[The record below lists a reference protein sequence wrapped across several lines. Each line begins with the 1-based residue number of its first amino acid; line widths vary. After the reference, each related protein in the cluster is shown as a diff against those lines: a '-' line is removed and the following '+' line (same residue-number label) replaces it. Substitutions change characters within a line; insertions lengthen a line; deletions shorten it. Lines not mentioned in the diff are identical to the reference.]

1 MPEQALEG
9 LFNPQQTVAPLLETI
24 KNNIRERYTTR
35 EQLVELSDKL
45 SKEAVKFNECL
56 TTISNAMRKCEQGEI
71 SKEDAI
77 IECSP
82 AVKCLKEHCTCLS
95 LCGTNFPEGDITEEE
110 IAMINELLTGSK
122 SFVDSMLSDADNS
135 AFESLINDLDDVATE
150 GFGNLKI
157 AMQISSSTD
166 MKTADAYYAQARR
179 LYGMGDKEK
188 AKSYLSKAKK
198 LYEKLLDLAKKNAK
212 MKSVERTIETR
223 AGSTKTADT
232 YTKDMTD
239 SVTLAAVI
247 KKLEEKL
254 SSCEATLLQWDNKA
268 GTSSYKDTKKSLS
281 LERAKRGAYNRATK
295 SARSEAEK
303 YAKAKLREDAKAGDV
318 AEESI
323 LDTIYACEAMLNDID
338 LEDQIA
344 IEAEGSSDGGE
355 DPRIQRIKEL
365 AYQAKAAA
373 KSGDTATISKCEKE
387 MNKLVDEIGRE
398 AANAYTEEDQ
408 KVARR
413 KAIKIGAITAA
424 TIGTVGVVAYGAKK
438 TDAVGKIAN
447 FVKNTTAKLKEMH
460 DNGTAKPS
468 DTKNALN
475 TTKRSISGF
484 FSGLISGIKK
494 KKQAEDSAASESF
507 VDDSIFDFCSAM
519 ESVMDELEDEL
530 SEVIANESSTD
541 YEYAAAMEAGS
552 IGAKLRA
559 AFGKL
564 RRGGKTG
571 DSEEVQD
578 AVEEIQDAADE
589 LQDAAAEAETPEE
602 KEKLSKAAKIG
613 LAAGAAAI
621 AAIGGVM
628 IKKGIDKNRLKKM
641 NATAAQAGDMS
652 ESSGAVDAVKA
663 APVLVRIAKTGGGAL
678 LGLPAGSGDTYVA
691 PDDRRKD
698 VSEKSRDGVAAYGDK
713 VRRDAAKSARVEKF
727 NKNVD
732 KYKANGK
739 SGSAGSAFYDAVHG
753 DRSDAAFAAADALDE
768 ENAKKIRERAKNTRD
783 RVEKQ
788 RADAKKKQAE
798 RAAKYRATESYD
810 DDEAYLDEEA
820 YEALLGDMLDLTDGA
835 HESDVTLFGDE
846 LK

>member
-1 MPEQALEG
+1 MPFEQALEG
-9 LFNPQQTVAPLLETI
+9 VFNPQQTVASLLETI

-77 IECSP
+77 TECSP

-95 LCGTNFPEGDITEEE
+95 LCGANYPEGDITEEE

-122 SFVDSMLSDADNS
+122 SFVDSLLSDADNS
-135 AFESLINDLDDVATE
+135 AFESLINDLDDDDVATE

-157 AMQISSSTD
+157 AMQISGSTD

-198 LYEKLLDLAKKNAK
+198 LYEKLLNLAKKNAN
-212 MKSVERTIETR
+212 MMSVERTAEMR
-223 AGSTKTADT
+223 GHTKITDK
-232 YTKDMTD
+232 YTKDMTE

-254 SSCEATLLQWDNKA
+254 SSCEATRLQWDNKA
-268 GTSSYKDTKKSLS
+268 GTSSYKDTKKTLS

-303 YAKAKLREDAKAGDV
+303 YAKAKLREDAKAGGV

-344 IEAEGSSDGGE
+344 TEAEGSSDGGE

-408 KVARR
+408 KAARR

-424 TIGTVGVVAYGAKK
+424 TIGTLGVIAYGAKK

-447 FVKNTTAKLKEMH
+447 FVKNNTAKLKEMH

-484 FSGLISGIKK
+484 FSGLVSGMKK
-494 KKQAEDSAASESF
+494 KKQAEDSAATESF

-564 RRGGKTG
+564 RRGSKTG

-589 LQDAAAEAETPEE
+589 LQDAAAEAETPKE

-641 NATAAQAGDMS
+641 NAVAAQAGDVA
-652 ESSGAVDAVKA
+652 ESSGDVDAAKA
-663 APVLVRIAKTGGGAL
+663 APILVRIAKTG
-678 LGLPAGSGDTYVA
+678 
-691 PDDRRKD
+691 
-698 VSEKSRDGVAAYGDK
+698 E
-713 VRRDAAKSARVEKF
+713 
-727 NKNVD
+727 
-732 KYKANGK
+732 
-739 SGSAGSAFYDAVHG
+739 
-753 DRSDAAFAAADALDE
+753 
-768 ENAKKIRERAKNTRD
+768 
-783 RVEKQ
+783 